1 MGETGMRAAVLKGP
15 RKIELE
21 EVPMPKVGV
30 NDVLVKVEA
39 CGVCGSDIA
48 YYQRGKADVPPPI
61 ILGHEFSGTIVEL
74 GETAKKLG
82 LFKKG
87 DRVVAEP
94 VMSCGSCPSCK
105 QGYPNMCEK
114 PTVLGV
120 TVDGGM
126 AEYCVVRYDYLHKIP
141 DGVSFEEAAFTEP
154 LACALHAIKKL
165 KIAPGRSAAVIGP
178 GPIGLMVVQYLKKS
192 GLSPVILIGTRDYRL
207 EAGLKSGADYIINTR
222 EKESRYYSESPAD
235 KVRELTEGRG
245 VDRVFVATGS
255 VSGNQLA
262 VEITAPR
269 SVVVFFG
276 GASYDPS
283 STVSIPLWDGTLGEK
298 EFAFSWLSPYT
309 FPEALNT
316 IQKKLVEVKPLLTH
330 SFPLAEVGKAIETAE
345 KRLDNALKVQVKP
358 A

>member
-1 MGETGMRAAVLKGP
+1 MKAAVLKGP

-21 EVPMPKVGV
+21 ETPAPSIGV
-30 NDVLVKVEA
+30 NDVLVKVA
-39 CGVCGSDIA
+39 VCGVCGSDIA
-48 YYQRGKADVPPPI
+48 YYQRGRADVPPPL

-82 LFKKG
+82 VFKEG

-94 VMSCGSCPSCK
+94 VMACGSCSSCK

-120 TVDGGM
+120 TVNGGM
-126 AEYCVVRYDYLHKIP
+126 AEYCAVRYDYLHKIP
-141 DGVSFEEAAFTEP
+141 GDVSFEEAAFTEP
-154 LACALHAIKKL
+154 LACALHGIKKL
-165 KIAPGRSAAVIGP
+165 RIFPGGSAAVIGP
-178 GPIGLMVVQYLKKS
+178 GPIGLMVMQYLKKS

-207 EAGLKSGADYIINTR
+207 EAGLRLGADFVINVK
-222 EKESRYYSESPAD
+222 EKESKYYSENPVD
-235 KVRELTEGRG
+235 KVKELTDGKG

-255 VSGNQLA
+255 VHGNQLA
-262 VEITAPR
+262 VNIAGPR

-283 STVSIPLWDGTLGEK
+283 STISIPLWEGTLGEK

-309 FPEALNT
+309 FPDALNA
-316 IQKKLVEVKPLLTH
+316 IRKKLVDVKPLITH
-330 SFPLAEVGKAIETAE
+330 SFPLEKADRAIETAE
-345 KRLDNALKVQVKP
+345 KRLENALKVQIKP
-358 A
+358 G

>member
-1 MGETGMRAAVLKGP
+1 MKAAVLKGP
-15 RKIELE
+15 RLIELE
-21 EVPMPKVGV
+21 EVPTPKPSV

-48 YYQRGKADVPPPI
+48 YYQRGRADVPPPI

-82 LFKKG
+82 LFKEG
-87 DRVVAEP
+87 DRIVAEP
-94 VMSCGSCPSCK
+94 VMACGSCRSCK
-105 QGYPNMCEK
+105 QGHPNMCEK

-120 TVDGGM
+120 TVNGGM

-154 LACALHAIKKL
+154 LACALHGVKKL
-165 KIAPGRSAAVIGP
+165 KISSGLSAAVIGP

-207 EAGLKSGADYIINTR
+207 EAGLRLGADYAINVKDR
-222 EKESRYYSESPAD
+222 DSRYYAESPVER
-235 KVRELTEGRG
+235 VRELTDGSG

-262 VEITAPR
+262 VEITGPR

-276 GASYDPS
+276 GASYEPT
-283 STVSIPLWDGTLGEK
+283 STVSIPLWEGTLGEK
-298 EFAFSWLSPYT
+298 EFVFSWLSPYT
-309 FPEALNT
+309 FPEALNA
-316 IQKKLVEVKPLLTH
+316 IKKKLVEVTPLLTH
-330 SFPLAEVGKAIETAE
+330 SLPLEEAGKAIEIAE
-345 KRLDNALKVQVKP
+345 KRLENALKVQIKP
-358 A
+358 GQ